1 MTKNNVALVV
11 LMIIFAII
19 AGVGFNLLKPEFMRY
34 EVAINPNTDKPCYVK
49 DWKTGKQLPVTKEL
63 LTEADGSFYCDPS
76 QCK

>member
-1 MTKNNVALVV
+1 MAKSVVFIALSFLV
-11 LMIIFAII
+11 AII

-63 LTEADGSFYCDPS
+63 LTKTDGSFYCDPS